1 MPAPS
6 NQGPTHRQP
15 VASKQQV
22 VRGILRGLMEGLWR
36 GGDRFTEASAVEKF
50 GVSRTPVREALLQ
63 LQGLGLIELRRNCG
77 AVVLP
82 FGTDEVRE
90 LYAVRSILEVEA
102 TRLAASRI
110 HRELVDQLMGEFT
123 EIRARGEEDPD
134 WRLDRTL
141 HQSIAEASGNHRL
154 LAEIFR
160 YGDLVQAMREIVGE
174 RTSDIHTTS
183 VDEHLAILEA
193 LREGDPEGAS
203 LAMRNHLDQA
213 STSAIEA
220 IQTLRS

>member
-1 MPAPS
+1 MPTAS
-6 NQGPTHRQP
+6 NHRPTHRQT

-50 GVSRTPVREALLQ
+50 EVSRTPVREALLQ

-82 FGTDEVRE
+82 FGADEVRE

-102 TRLAASRI
+102 TRLAAPKISK
-110 HRELVDQLMGEFT
+110 ELVEQLIHEFT

-193 LREGDPEGAS
+193 LRAGNPEGAS
-203 LAMRNHLDQA
+203 RAMKSHLDQA
-213 STSAIEA
+213 SESAIAA
-220 IQTLRS
+220 IETLRS

>member
-1 MPAPS
+1 MPTAS
-6 NQGPTHRQP
+6 NHRPTHRQT

-82 FGTDEVRE
+82 FGADEVRE

-102 TRLAASRI
+102 TRLAAPKISKD
-110 HRELVDQLMGEFT
+110 LVDQLIHEFT
-123 EIRARGEEDPD
+123 EIRVRGEEDPD

-193 LREGDPEGAS
+193 LRAGNPEGAS
-203 LAMRNHLDQA
+203 RAMKSHLDQA
-213 STSAIEA
+213 SESAIAA
-220 IQTLRS
+220 IETLRS